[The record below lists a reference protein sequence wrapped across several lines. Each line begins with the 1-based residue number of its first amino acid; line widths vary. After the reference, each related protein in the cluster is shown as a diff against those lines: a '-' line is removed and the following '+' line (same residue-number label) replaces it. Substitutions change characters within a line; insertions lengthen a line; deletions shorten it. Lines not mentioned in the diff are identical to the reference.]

1 MKILNFGSL
10 NIDNVYNVEE
20 FVRPGETVTAKSHTV
35 FAGGKG
41 LNQSI
46 AAARAGA
53 EVIHGGAIG
62 SDGGFLASLL
72 EEAGADAGHLLR
84 LDIPTG
90 HTVIEVDAGGQN
102 RILVWGGANR
112 GLTHAYLEDVFAC
125 GSDGDIAPAS
135 ERDQPHR
142 QHHPPCA
149 RSRLPRSIQ
158 PLTLP
163 GESRCA
169 AA

>member
-10 NIDNVYNVEE
+10 NIDNVYTVEE

-62 SDGGFLASLL
+62 PDGGFLASLSKKPERMPVICSGSTSPPVTL
-72 EEAGADAGHLLR
+72 SLRSTPADRTAFSSGAAQTAG
-84 LDIPTG
+84 
-90 HTVIEVDAGGQN
+90 
-102 RILVWGGANR
+102 
-112 GLTHAYLEDVFAC
+112 
-125 GSDGDIAPAS
+125 
-135 ERDQPHR
+135 
-142 QHHPPCA
+142 
-149 RSRLPRSIQ
+149 
-158 PLTLP
+158 
-163 GESRCA
+163 
-169 AA
+169 

>member
-10 NIDNVYNVEE
+10 NIDNVYTVEE

-62 SDGGFLASLL
+62 PDGGFLASLL
-72 EEAGADAGHLLR
+72 EEAGAMPVICSGSTSPPVTLSLRSTPADRTAFSSGAAQTAG
-84 LDIPTG
+84 
-90 HTVIEVDAGGQN
+90 
-102 RILVWGGANR
+102 
-112 GLTHAYLEDVFAC
+112 
-125 GSDGDIAPAS
+125 
-135 ERDQPHR
+135 
-142 QHHPPCA
+142 
-149 RSRLPRSIQ
+149 
-158 PLTLP
+158 
-163 GESRCA
+163 
-169 AA
+169 

>member
-10 NIDNVYNVEE
+10 NIDNVYTVEE

-62 SDGGFLASLL
+62 PGR
-72 EEAGADAGHLLR
+72 R
-84 LDIPTG
+84 LSCLS
-90 HTVIEVDAGGQN
+90 A
-102 RILVWGGANR
+102 R
-112 GLTHAYLEDVFAC
+112 
-125 GSDGDIAPAS
+125 
-135 ERDQPHR
+135 
-142 QHHPPCA
+142 
-149 RSRLPRSIQ
+149 RSRERMPVICSGSTFPPVTLSLRST
-158 PLTLP
+158 PADRTAFSS
-163 GESRCA
+163 GA
-169 AA
+169 AQTAG

>member
-10 NIDNVYNVEE
+10 NIDNVYTVEE

-53 EVIHGGAIG
+53 AVIHGGAIG
-62 SDGGFLASLL
+62 PDGGFLAALL
-72 EEAGADAGHLLR
+72 EEAGADAGHLLK

-102 RILVWGGANR
+102 RILVWGGANC
-112 GLTHAYLEDVFAC
+112 GLTHTYLEDVY
-125 GSDGDIAPAS
+125 
-135 ERDQPHR
+135 
-142 QHHPPCA
+142 
-149 RSRLPRSIQ
+149 
-158 PLTLP
+158 
-163 GESRCA
+163 
-169 AA
+169 

>member
-10 NIDNVYNVEE
+10 NIDNVYTVEE

-62 SDGGFLASLL
+62 PDGGFPVICSGSTSPPVTLSLRSTPADRTAFSSGAAQT
-72 EEAGADAGHLLR
+72 AG
-84 LDIPTG
+84 
-90 HTVIEVDAGGQN
+90 
-102 RILVWGGANR
+102 
-112 GLTHAYLEDVFAC
+112 
-125 GSDGDIAPAS
+125 
-135 ERDQPHR
+135 
-142 QHHPPCA
+142 
-149 RSRLPRSIQ
+149 
-158 PLTLP
+158 
-163 GESRCA
+163 
-169 AA
+169 

>member
-10 NIDNVYNVEE
+10 NIDNVYTVEE

-62 SDGGFLASLL
+62 PDGGFLASLL

-90 HTVIEVDAGGQN
+90 KGE
-102 RILVWGGANR
+102 
-112 GLTHAYLEDVFAC
+112 GLNTTRK
-125 GSDGDIAPAS
+125 P
-135 ERDQPHR
+135 R
-142 QHHPPCA
+142 PCA
-149 RSRLPRSIQ
+149 RRMMLSVRLVSF
-158 PLTLP
+158 
-163 GESRCA
+163 
-169 AA
+169 